1 MGVQHSIQANWQ
13 ALKASPPGRR
23 FQDRYERHQ
32 RNRNRPLGW
41 RRVLKVVTG
50 LAICLSGV
58 FLMPAPGPGWVVFIL
73 GAGLIS
79 GEFLWVA
86 RVLDWAERTLRRLSQ
101 RTRIWWKRRRRM
113 RRRSAGRGPVRRPG
127 PTRCGDSRGGE

>member
-1 MGVQHSIQANWQ
+1 VGVRNSIQANWQ

-41 RRVLKVVTG
+41 RRVLKLGTG
-50 LAICLSGV
+50 LMVCAAGV
-58 FLMPAPGPGWVVFIL
+58 VMMPAPGPGWLVFIL

-79 GEFLWVA
+79 DEFLWVA
-86 RVLDWAERTLRRLSQ
+86 RVLDWAERTLRMLYRRVRL
-101 RTRIWWKRRRRM
+101 WWKRRRQRRA
-113 RRRSAGRGPVRRPG
+113 RRRSPVRQPG
-127 PTRCGDSRGGE
+127 PTRCGDSWGGE